1 MIDMGGIILTN
12 QHVHMQKQERSEALI
27 GRWHRDDARAPPLSG
42 SWLSCDLF
50 VGDPLYRTAS
60 FHYGNKQA
68 LVPRNSP
75 FPPALPSPPWTRQA
89 RWSLRFAIPTIS
101 ATVPSSRPVP
111 GADLEARRAPWC
123 VCRPGVP
130 DAAASGSRSWTET
143 EACRPATRTGT
154 SSRRIRSSGR
164 SSGRRSGPSMRAS
177 TPSASTRAPAAAT
190 SSKTQQGW
198 GVIMS
203 WCVTRYISSSNQLCV
218 HSQLHTELSMLCVEE
233 SE

>member
-1 MIDMGGIILTN
+1 MGGIILTN
-12 QHVHMQKQERSEALI
+12 QRVHMQKQDSSNALI
-27 GRWHRDDARAPPLSG
+27 GQWHSDDARSPPLSG

-50 VGDPLYRTAS
+50 VGDPHHFITAI
-60 FHYGNKQA
+60 NKR
-68 LVPRNSP
+68 LFRVIPP
-75 FPPALPSPPWTRQA
+75 FPPLSSSPPWTRRA
-89 RWSLRFAIPTIS
+89 RWSLRFAIPMIS
-101 ATVPSSRPVP
+101 VTVPSSRPVP

-190 SSKTQQGW
+190 SLKTQQG
-198 GVIMS
+198 
-203 WCVTRYISSSNQLCV
+203 
-218 HSQLHTELSMLCVEE
+218 
-233 SE
+233 